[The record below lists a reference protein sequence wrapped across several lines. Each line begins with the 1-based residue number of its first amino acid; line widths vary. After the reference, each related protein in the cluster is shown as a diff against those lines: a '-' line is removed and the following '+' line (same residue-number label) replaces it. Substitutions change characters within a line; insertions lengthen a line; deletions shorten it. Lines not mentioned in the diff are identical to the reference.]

1 LLVFFYKL
9 CKKLPSSVLQT
20 IYYAFVHPH
29 ILYGVEL
36 YANTHYVYLD
46 KLIKLNSKILRI
58 LQCKPLSTPVVEL
71 YSAYNTLPIVELHTM
86 QLLILTHKYLFH
98 RSTLPE
104 VFSEYFTINANI
116 HSYNTRIKENI
127 HLPSYRLSYGHRC
140 LKNKA
145 ASLWNALPLEL
156 RSNMTVCS
164 FKNKLREYLSLSIMS
179 HW

>member
-1 LLVFFYKL
+1 
-9 CKKLPSSVLQT
+9 
-20 IYYAFVHPH
+20 
-29 ILYGVEL
+29 
-36 YANTHYVYLD
+36 
-46 KLIKLNSKILRI
+46 
-58 LQCKPLSTPVVEL
+58 
-71 YSAYNTLPIVELHTM
+71 M

-116 HSYNTRIKENI
+116 HSHNTRSKENI

-145 ASLWNALPLEL
+145 ASLWNALPFEL